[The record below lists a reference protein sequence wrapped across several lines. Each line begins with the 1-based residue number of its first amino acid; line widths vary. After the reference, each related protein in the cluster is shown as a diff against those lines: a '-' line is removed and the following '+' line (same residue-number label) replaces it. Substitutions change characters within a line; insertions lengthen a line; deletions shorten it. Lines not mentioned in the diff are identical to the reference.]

1 MARYIG
7 PDCKLCRR
15 ERQKLYLKGTKCDSP
30 KCPVE
35 LRPYP
40 PGEHGRGRIKESEY
54 LLQLREKQKA
64 RRIYGV
70 LERQFRNYY
79 EAATRMEGLTGEN
92 LLRLLETR
100 LDNVVYRGGLARSRD
115 EARQMVRHRHV
126 TVNGRT
132 VSIPSYRTRSGDV
145 VEVGQQARTI
155 TPVIGA
161 LEIFGRHPVPDWLH
175 TDPEARHISV
185 RSLPERRQI
194 DVPVQEQLIVEL
206 YSK

>member
-1 MARYIG
+1 MARYTG

-15 ERQKLYLKGTKCDSP
+15 ERQKLYLKGLKCDSP
-30 KCPVE
+30 ACPVE
-35 LRPYP
+35 RRPYP

-79 EAATRMEGLTGEN
+79 DEATRRQGLTGEN
-92 LLRLLETR
+92 LLRLLELR

-115 EARQMVRHRHV
+115 EARQLVRHRHV
-126 TVNGRT
+126 EVNGR
-132 VSIPSYRTRSGDV
+132 VVNIPSYRVRPGDEVVIRSKSKDV
-145 VEVGQQARTI
+145 Q
-155 TPVIGA
+155 PVMGA
-161 LEIFGRHPVPDWLH
+161 LEVYGRRNLPAWLT
-175 TDPEARHISV
+175 TDTDGRKIAVSDMPTRA
-185 RSLPERRQI
+185 QI

>member
-1 MARYIG
+1 MARYTG

-15 ERQKLYLKGTKCDSP
+15 ERQKLYLKGTRCEGP
-30 KCPVE
+30 KCAIE
-35 LRPYP
+35 KRPYP
-40 PGEHGRGRIKESEY
+40 PGEHGRGRIRESEY

-79 EAATRMEGLTGEN
+79 DEASRQTGLTGEN
-92 LLRLLETR
+92 LLRLLELR

-115 EARQMVRHRHV
+115 EARQLVRHRHFQ
-126 TVNGRT
+126 VNGRT
-132 VSIPSYRTRSGDV
+132 VNIPSYRVRVGDV
-145 VEVGQQARTI
+145 VTLRERARNMVPI
-155 TPVIGA
+155 LGS
-161 LEIFGRHPVPDWLH
+161 LEIIGTKTIPSWVS
-175 TDPEARHISV
+175 TDQSKLQISV
-185 RSLPERRQI
+185 LDVPSRQQI

>member
-1 MARYIG
+1 MARYTG

-15 ERQKLYLKGTKCDSP
+15 ERQKLYLKGTRCEGP
-30 KCPVE
+30 KCAIE
-35 LRPYP
+35 KRPYP
-40 PGEHGRGRIKESEY
+40 PGEHGRGRIRESEY

-79 EAATRMEGLTGEN
+79 QEASRQGGMTGEN
-92 LLRLLETR
+92 LLRLLEQR

-115 EARQMVRHRHV
+115 EARQLVRHRHFQ
-126 TVNGRT
+126 VNGRT
-132 VSIPSYRTRSGDV
+132 VNIPSYRVRPNDV
-145 VEVGQQARTI
+145 VTVRERSRNIVPI
-155 TPVIGA
+155 LGA
-161 LEIFGRHPVPDWLH
+161 LELTGMRTVPPWLS
-175 TDPEARHISV
+175 TDQSKLQISV
-185 RSLPERRQI
+185 LDLPRREQI